1 MEVFKMDSNCDMKP
15 TLAFTSTF
23 SLLTNCATTL
33 NTPRKCLARP
43 SHSAPS
49 PQRRL
54 TPVAI
59 VNSTAMNSSPAGPSV
74 PFRVGHGFDL
84 HRLEEGYPLILGGV
98 KLDHDRG
105 SISHS
110 DGDAVYHCVVD
121 AILGALCLPDI
132 GQLFPDSDPR
142 FKDCESHVFMTAAFE
157 RMRQE
162 KFVIGN
168 IDVTV
173 ILEKPKMSPHKL
185 KMRENMAELL
195 HTSLK
200 NVNLKAKTHEKV
212 DAVGENRAVSVHAVA
227 TLVHEDALL
236 GDTVASAQT
245 ADFPSIGKSATETVL
260 DMVTNR
266 VADIQEIT
274 DPTKIPVSDEDP
286 VQRLYNTVCTRK
298 GADPESS
305 WTARLFSKGRSKIA
319 QKVGE
324 EAVEVVIDAVK
335 DDKSSVIKESAD
347 LLYHLS
353 VLWADLGVTPKDV
366 WQELASREGTSGI
379 AEKAARK

>member
-1 MEVFKMDSNCDMKP
+1 MNSNCDMKP
-15 TLAFTSTF
+15 TLAFTSTS
-23 SLLTNCATTL
+23 SLFTNRSTTL
-33 NTPRKCLARP
+33 TTHRKCLARP
-43 SHSAPS
+43 FHSATS
-49 PQRRL
+49 SKRRL
-54 TPVAI
+54 TPLAI

-227 TLVHEDALL
+227 TLVHEDVLL

-245 ADFPSIGKSATETVL
+245 AEFPATGKSATETVL

-266 VADIQEIT
+266 VANIQEIT
-274 DPTKIPVSDEDP
+274 DPTRIPVPDEDP

-324 EAVEVVIDAVK
+324 EAVEVVIDAIK

>member
-1 MEVFKMDSNCDMKP
+1 MNSP
-15 TLAFTSTF
+15 LAFTSTL
-23 SLLTNCATTL
+23 SLPTYGLTALTVSR
-33 NTPRKCLARP
+33 TPLAKP
-43 SHSAPS
+43 SLYVPS
-49 PQRRL
+49 FKRRS

-59 VNSTAMNSSPAGPSV
+59 VNSTAMATSVGPPV

-105 SISHS
+105 CISHS

-227 TLVHEDALL
+227 TLVHEDAVLE
-236 GDTVASAQT
+236 DNIASAQT
-245 ADFPSIGKSATETVL
+245 ADFPSVGKSATETIL

-274 DPTKIPVSDEDP
+274 DPATITVPEEDP
-286 VQRLYNTVCTRK
+286 VQHLYDTVCARK

-324 EAVEVVIDAVK
+324 EAVEVVIDAIK

-353 VLWADLGVTPKDV
+353 VLWADLGVTPNDV
-366 WQELASREGTSGI
+366 WQELARREGTSGI
-379 AEKAARK
+379 AEKAARKSV